1 MSVFS
6 SVLGNKVGRS
16 VFDLSHVKRFT
27 CDMGQLIPVYFD
39 ECVPGDTRKIGM
51 QCVTRFQPLVAPI
64 LDSVDL
70 TVHYFFVP
78 TRLLM
83 DKEEDWNTFLTGGK
97 DGKDESVSLPG
108 YAFNFFD
115 GSFGSTAPTAPFSN
129 GKRFGKYSLWDYFGL
144 PYFGEAD
151 KGSDY
156 VNVAS
161 VNHVNAFSQRA
172 YNLVW
177 NEFYRDENLVDEVN
191 PSNNTILY
199 RAWKKDYF
207 TSALPWQQR
216 GVAPALPLVGTV
228 PVDNLLGQTVSLG
241 SVSNNLNFNV
251 LNSTTNQPF
260 TTKVTASNIPTDV
273 DHDFLI
279 LSNRP
284 GSSGADPLISIFGE
298 LGSSATPSV
307 NLGNAGAFDVATI
320 RQAFQ
325 IQRWL
330 ELNAR
335 GGVRYTEF
343 LRSHF
348 GIAPKDEVLGRPQ
361 YIGGTK
367 SNIVISEVL
376 QTSRTED
383 STATQKGSPLGRL
396 AGHGLGASSDYIC
409 TYTAKEFG
417 YIIGLASWMP
427 KPSYQQGINKMFS
440 RKTKFDFYFPEFAHL
455 SEQAVTNGEI
465 FATGTEKDKDIF
477 GYQGAYNEMRYMPSF
492 NCADMRDT
500 FSYWHLGRIF
510 SNAPKLNAGFLTT
523 NPAYDGGIRKDIFA
537 SQNEP
542 GLLVQF
548 ANIVKAIRPLPVYG
562 TPGFVDHV
570 GRM

>member
-83 DKEEDWNTFLTGGK
+83 DKEEDWNTFLTGGV
-97 DGKDESVSLPG
+97 DGKDESVSLPT
-108 YAFNFFD
+108 FR
-115 GSFGSTAPTAPFSN
+115 FGFANGDVTDPKNPFSN
-129 GKRFGKYSLWDYFGL
+129 GVRFGKYSLWDYFGL
-144 PYFGEAD
+144 PVSGTAQSFYD
-151 KGSDY
+151 
-156 VNVAS
+156 NVRNF
-161 VNHVNAFSQRA
+161 NHVLGFPQRA
-172 YNLVW
+172 YNLVF
-177 NEFYRDENLVDEVN
+177 NEFYLDENLGDKVSFTNGTV
-191 PSNNTILY
+191 LY
-199 RAWKKDYF
+199 RSWKKDYF

-216 GVAPALPLVGTV
+216 GIAPALPLSGQVPVTMSGLSFSDLAFSPTSSYVPEDAKPITLQLVRPSSNVLTNVNGVEFNANKAWSQTPSSGTV
-228 PVDNLLGQTVSLG
+228 TMSAG
-241 SVSNNLNFNV
+241 SMNV
-251 LNSTTNQPF
+251 TNA
-260 TTKVTASNIPTDV
+260 TGTAD
-273 DHDFLI
+273 
-279 LSNRP
+279 LSN
-284 GSSGADPLISIFGE
+284 A
-298 LGSSATPSV
+298 AT
-307 NLGNAGAFDVATI
+307 FDVATL
-320 RQAFQ
+320 RQCVQ

-348 GIAPKDEVLGRPQ
+348 GISPKDEVLGRPQ

-367 SNIVISEVL
+367 SSIVISEVL
-376 QTSRTED
+376 QTSRTVD
-383 STATQKGSPLGRL
+383 STETEKGSPLGRL

-417 YIIGLASWMP
+417 YIIGIASWMP
-427 KPSYQQGINKMFS
+427 KPSYQQGVNRIFS

-465 FATGTEKDKDIF
+465 FATGTDKDNDIF
-477 GYQGAYNEMRYMPSF
+477 GYQGAYNEMRYTPSF

-510 SNAPKLNAGFLTT
+510 DSAPKLNAGFLTT
-523 NPAYDGGIRKDIFA
+523 NPAFDGGIRKDIFA
-537 SQNEP
+537 SPKEP

>member
-97 DGKDESVSLPG
+97 DGKDESVRLPLWVFG
-108 YAFNFFD
+108 DFD
-115 GSFGSTAPTAPFSN
+115 GTGDNHTNPFSN
-129 GKRFGKYSLWDYFGL
+129 NKSAGKYTLWDYFGL
-144 PYFGEAD
+144 PCPSNNYGDYANIRD
-151 KGSDY
+151 KN
-156 VNVAS
+156 NVLGFA
-161 VNHVNAFSQRA
+161 QRA

-177 NEFYRDENLVDEVN
+177 NEFYKDENVVGDCGL
-191 PSNNTILY
+191 SNNTVLY

-216 GVAPALPLVGTV
+216 GTAPALPLIGTV
-228 PVDNLLGQTVSLG
+228 PVDNLVGSGVSIGNNTSRLDFHLDNGAVLGGKFSHL
-241 SVSNNLNFNV
+241 
-251 LNSTTNQPF
+251 
-260 TTKVTASNIPTDV
+260 ATDEV
-273 DHDFLI
+273 GNEYLT
-279 LSNRP
+279 LY
-284 GSSGADPLISIFGE
+284 GSSGSNQNPRLNFISGKFD
-298 LGSSATPSV
+298 SDATPSV

-367 SNIVISEVL
+367 SSIVVSEVL

-383 STATQKGSPLGRL
+383 STQTQKGSPLGRL
-396 AGHGLGASSDYIC
+396 AGHGLGATSDYIC
-409 TYTAKEFG
+409 TFTSKEFG

-427 KPSYQQGINKMFS
+427 KPSYQQGVNKIFT

-465 FATGTEKDKDIF
+465 YATGTDRDSEIF
-477 GYQGAYNEMRYMPSF
+477 GYQGAYNEMRYTPSF

-510 SNAPKLNAGFLTT
+510 DSAPNLNAGFLTT
-523 NPAYDGGIRKDIFA
+523 NSAYSGGIRKDIFA
-537 SQNEP
+537 SPNEP

>member
-83 DKEEDWNTFLTGGK
+83 DKEEDWNTFLTGGV
-97 DGKDESVSLPG
+97 DGKDSSVSLPL
-108 YAFNFFD
+108 YDCEYFD
-115 GSFGSTAPTAPFSN
+115 GTPVAKDFPFSN
-129 GKRFGKYSLWDYFGL
+129 GKAIGKYSLWDYFGL
-144 PYFGEAD
+144 PLNYPGNSSSEEITNFFVGVITND
-151 KGSDY
+151 KVLS
-156 VNVAS
+156 
-161 VNHVNAFSQRA
+161 FPQRA

-177 NEFYRDENLVDEVN
+177 NEFYRDQNLCDECSLV
-191 PSNNTILY
+191 NNTVLY

-216 GVAPALPLVGTV
+216 GIAPALPLSGTV
-228 PVDNLLGQTVSLG
+228 PVH
-241 SVSNNLNFNV
+241 
-251 LNSTTNQPF
+251 LNSLVSDNPIFTMGSSSTNSLSFNGTDSVVGTTPASRGVPTSMTLNISSGSG
-260 TTKVTASNIPTDV
+260 TAD
-273 DHDFLI
+273 
-279 LSNRP
+279 LSN
-284 GSSGADPLISIFGE
+284 A
-298 LGSSATPSV
+298 AT
-307 NLGNAGAFDVATI
+307 FDVATL
-320 RQAFQ
+320 RQCVQ

-348 GIAPKDEVLGRPQ
+348 GISPKDEVLGRPQ

-367 SNIVISEVL
+367 SSIVISEVL
-376 QTSRTED
+376 QTSRTVD
-383 STATQKGSPLGRL
+383 STETEKGSPLGRL

-417 YIIGLASWMP
+417 YIIGIASWMP
-427 KPSYQQGINKMFS
+427 KPSYQQGINRIFT

-465 FATGTEKDKDIF
+465 FATGTAKDNEIF
-477 GYQGAYNEMRYMPSF
+477 GYQGAYNEMRYTPSV
-492 NCADMRDT
+492 NCADMRDI

-510 SNAPKLNAGFLTT
+510 DNAPKLNAGFLTT

-537 SQNEP
+537 SPNEP

>member
-83 DKEEDWNTFLTGGK
+83 NKEEDWNTFLTGGV
-97 DGKDESVSLPG
+97 DGKDESVSLPPFVFSLFETG
-108 YAFNFFD
+108 
-115 GSFGSTAPTAPFSN
+115 GSGDYPFSN
-129 GKRFGKYSLWDYFGL
+129 GKYMGKYSLWDYFGL
-144 PYFGEAD
+144 PLVKNEDGGQA
-151 KGSDY
+151 Y
-156 VNVAS
+156 VRIAQQN
-161 VNHVNAFSQRA
+161 NINGFCQRA

-177 NEFYRDENLVDEVN
+177 NEYYRDENICPKVSIENSTV
-191 PSNNTILY
+191 LY
-199 RAWKKDYF
+199 RSWKKDYF

-216 GVAPALPLVGTV
+216 GVAPALPLSGTV
-228 PVDNLLGQTVSLG
+228 PVTFGN
-241 SVSNNLNFNV
+241 NNLVSIYNTGDNA
-251 LNSTTNQPF
+251 LNGF
-260 TTKVTASNIPTDV
+260 V
-273 DHDFLI
+273 
-279 LSNRP
+279 
-284 GSSGADPLISIFGE
+284 GADSTPGTFHV
-298 LGSSATPSV
+298 GSGGAIT
-307 NLGNAGAFDVATI
+307 LNAGATGPLTGINGYFSANGSIDLSNAATFDVATL
-320 RQAFQ
+320 RQCVQ

-348 GIAPKDEVLGRPQ
+348 GIAPKDEVLGRPE

-367 SNIVISEVL
+367 SSIVISEVL
-376 QTSRTED
+376 QTSRTVD
-383 STATQKGSPLGRL
+383 STQTEKGSPLGRL

-409 TYTAKEFG
+409 TYTSKEFG

-427 KPSYQQGINKMFS
+427 KPSYQQGVNRIFS

-465 FATGTEKDKDIF
+465 FATGTEKDKEIF
-477 GYQGAYNEMRYMPSF
+477 GYQGAYNEMRYIPSF

-510 SNAPKLNAGFLTT
+510 NKAPKLNAGFLTT

>member
-27 CDMGQLIPVYFD
+27 CDMGELIPVTFL
-39 ECVPGDTRKIGM
+39 ECVPGDTFKIGM
-51 QCVTRFQPLVAPI
+51 QCVTRFQPMVAPI

-97 DGKDESVSLPG
+97 DGNDNSVVLPLW
-108 YAFNFFD
+108 NFVYSD
-115 GSFGSTAPTAPFSN
+115 GSSVNPNNPFSL
-129 GKRFGKYSLWDYFGL
+129 GITSLRYSLWDYFGL
-144 PYFGEAD
+144 PFGSGD
-151 KGSDY
+151 KAYEISRSN
-156 VNVAS
+156 NVLG
-161 VNHVNAFSQRA
+161 FPQRC

-177 NEFYRDENLVDEVN
+177 NEFYRDANLCDEI
-191 PSNNTILY
+191 SLNNSTIMF

-216 GVAPALPLVGTV
+216 GIAPALPLSGTL
-228 PVDNLLGQTVSLG
+228 PVTFGPNLFLNNPTVTLNGSNFGIKQG
-241 SVSNNLNFNV
+241 SVSSINFLKANTPNESPSYKTNV
-251 LNSTTNQPF
+251 TSINGN
-260 TTKVTASNIPTDV
+260 PT
-273 DHDFLI
+273 LA
-279 LSNRP
+279 
-284 GSSGADPLISIFGE
+284 G
-298 LGSSATPSV
+298 SV
-307 NLGNAGAFDVATI
+307 NLADGTTFDVGTL

-348 GIAPKDEVLGRPQ
+348 GISPKDEVLGRPQ

-367 SNIVISEVL
+367 SSIVVSEVL
-376 QTSRTED
+376 QTSRTYDGSE
-383 STATQKGSPLGRL
+383 TEKGSPLGRL
-396 AGHGLGASSDYIC
+396 AGHGLGATSDYIC

-417 YIIGLASWMP
+417 YIIGIASWMP
-427 KPSYQQGINKMFS
+427 KPSYQQGVYRIFT

-465 FATGTEKDKDIF
+465 FATGTDRDKEIF

-492 NCADMRDT
+492 NCSDMRDT

-510 SNAPKLNAGFLTT
+510 VNAPQLNAGFLTT
-523 NPAYDGGIRKDIFA
+523 NPNYDGGIRKDIFA
-537 SQNEP
+537 SPNEP
-542 GLLVQF
+542 GMIVQF

-562 TPGFVDHV
+562 TPGFIDHV

>member
-97 DGKDESVSLPG
+97 DGKDNSVTLPPFIFA
-108 YAFNFFD
+108 YTD
-115 GSFGSTAPTAPFSN
+115 GSSSNTHNPFSN
-129 GKRFGKYSLWDYFGL
+129 GVIHGKYSLWDYFGL
-144 PYFGEAD
+144 PIAD
-151 KGSDY
+151 P
-156 VNVAS
+156 NVEWYIRDA
-161 VNHVNAFSQRA
+161 NHVNAFCQRC

-177 NEFYRDENLVDEVN
+177 NEFYRDPNLCDEV
-191 PSNNTILY
+191 SLNNSSILY

-216 GVAPALPLVGTV
+216 GVAPALPLSGTV
-228 PVDNLLGQTVSLG
+228 PVTFGGNVSIDGPFFGDSVDNYFQLQAFRANVGGSDRVFLGRTSANSFFQEGEVSQITGDFSGITG
-241 SVSNNLNFNV
+241 S
-251 LNSTTNQPF
+251 
-260 TTKVTASNIPTDV
+260 AD
-273 DHDFLI
+273 
-279 LSNRP
+279 LSN
-284 GSSGADPLISIFGE
+284 A
-298 LGSSATPSV
+298 AT
-307 NLGNAGAFDVATI
+307 FDIATL
-320 RQAFQ
+320 RQCVQ

-343 LRSHF
+343 LRTHF
-348 GIAPKDEVLGRPQ
+348 GISPKDEVLGRPQ

-376 QTSRTED
+376 QTSRTVD
-383 STATQKGSPLGRL
+383 SSQTDKGSPLGRL

-409 TYTAKEFG
+409 TFTSKEFG

-427 KPSYQQGINKMFS
+427 KPSYQQGVNRIFS

-465 FATGTEKDKDIF
+465 YATGNNTDSEIF
-477 GYQGAYNEMRYMPSF
+477 GYQGAYNEMRYTPSF

-510 SNAPKLNAGFLTT
+510 DSAPKLNAGFLTT
-523 NPAYDGGIRKDIFA
+523 NPAYSGGIRKDIFA
-537 SQNEP
+537 SKNEP

>member
-6 SVLGNKVGRS
+6 SVLSNKVGRS

-83 DKEEDWNTFLTGGK
+83 NKEEDWNTFLTGGV
-97 DGKDESVSLPG
+97 DGKDNSVSLPVWG
-108 YAFNFFD
+108 LDGFD
-115 GSFGSTAPTAPFSN
+115 GNYPPKPNPFSN
-129 GKRFGKYSLWDYFGL
+129 GISIGKYSLYDYFGL
-144 PYFGEAD
+144 PFTDSSLSGTNAVIQQNKIVAFG
-151 KGSDY
+151 
-156 VNVAS
+156 
-161 VNHVNAFSQRA
+161 QRA

-177 NEFYRDENLVDEVN
+177 NEYYRDSNLCDKVSI
-191 PSNNTILY
+191 SNDTILY

-216 GVAPALPLVGTV
+216 GTAPALPLIGTV
-228 PVDNLLGQTVSLG
+228 PVDNILGKPFSLG
-241 SVSNNLNFNV
+241 TSSDPLQFVLANGSSSHVNV
-251 LNSTTNQPF
+251 N
-260 TTKVTASNIPTDV
+260 NIPNDTGN
-273 DHDFLI
+273 DFLLFGADRGQAGSVRLNYI
-279 LSNRP
+279 TGAL
-284 GSSGADPLISIFGE
+284 GSSGV
-298 LGSSATPSV
+298 PSV
-307 NLGNAGAFDVATI
+307 NLANAGAFDVATI

-367 SNIVISEVL
+367 SSIVISEVL

-383 STATQKGSPLGRL
+383 ATQTDKGSPLGRL

-409 TYTAKEFG
+409 SYTSKEFG
-417 YIIGLASWMP
+417 YIIGIASWMP
-427 KPSYQQGINKMFS
+427 KPSYQQGINRIFL
-440 RKTKFDFYFPEFAHL
+440 RKTKYDFYFPEFAHL
-455 SEQAVTNGEI
+455 SEQAVTNAEVY
-465 FATGTEKDKDIF
+465 ATGTDSDKEIF
-477 GYQGAYNEMRYMPSF
+477 GYQGAYNEMRYTPSF

-510 SNAPKLNAGFLTT
+510 ANAPKLNAGFLTT

-537 SQNEP
+537 SQDEP

>member
-83 DKEEDWNTFLTGGK
+83 DKEDDWSTFLTGGK
-97 DGKDESVSLPG
+97 DGKDDSISLPVYQCRFANG
-108 YAFNFFD
+108 QNGD
-115 GSFGSTAPTAPFSN
+115 PKNPFST
-129 GKRFGKYSLWDYFGL
+129 GIADGKYSLADYFGI
-144 PYFGEAD
+144 PISNDTSAII
-151 KGSDY
+151 
-156 VNVAS
+156 NA
-161 VNHVNAFSQRA
+161 NHINAFSQRA
-172 YNLVW
+172 YNLVF
-177 NEFYRDENLVDEVN
+177 NEFYRDVNVVDVIH
-191 PSNNTILY
+191 PANNTILY

-216 GVAPALPLVGTV
+216 GTAPALPLIGSV
-228 PVDNLLGQTVSLG
+228 PVDGLYG
-241 SVSNNLNFNV
+241 
-251 LNSTTNQPF
+251 NSF
-260 TTKVTASNIPTDV
+260 Y
-273 DHDFLI
+273 
-279 LSNRP
+279 
-284 GSSGADPLISIFGE
+284 
-298 LGSSATPSV
+298 LGSSASPLTFNTQEDPSTRVTINYSSGAASNAFTASTPSTSTRHVTSVQGVLTWDQSTFTPSV
-307 NLGNAGAFDVATI
+307 NLGSAGAFDVATI

-325 IQRWL
+325 IQRWM

-335 GGVRYTEF
+335 GGIRYTEF

-348 GIAPKDEVLGRPQ
+348 GISPKDEVLGRPQ

-367 SNIVISEVL
+367 SSIVISEVL

-383 STATQKGSPLGRL
+383 DTQTQKGSPLGRL

-409 TYTAKEFG
+409 TFTSKEFG
-417 YIIGLASWMP
+417 YIIGIASWMP
-427 KPSYQQGINKMFS
+427 KPSYQQGVNRIFT

-465 FATGTEKDKDIF
+465 FATGTSKDSEIF
-477 GYQGAYNEMRYMPSF
+477 GYQGAYNEMRYTPSF

-510 SNAPKLNAGFLTT
+510 ENAPKLNAGFLTT
-523 NPAYDGGIRKDIFA
+523 NPSYDGGIRKDIFA
-537 SQNEP
+537 SQKEP

-562 TPGFVDHV
+562 TPGFIDHV

>member
-97 DGKDESVSLPG
+97 DGKDNSISIPLWEFRFFTGNVGESP
-108 YAFNFFD
+108 NC
-115 GSFGSTAPTAPFSN
+115 PFSN
-129 GKRFGKYSLWDYFGL
+129 NRRIGKYSLWDYFGL
-144 PYFGEAD
+144 PVGDESTM
-151 KGSDY
+151 G
-156 VNVAS
+156 NIRT
-161 VNHVNAFSQRA
+161 VNHVNCFPQRC

-177 NEFYRDENLVDEVN
+177 NEFYRDENLCDEV
-191 PSNNTILY
+191 SINNSTILY

-216 GVAPALPLVGTV
+216 GIAPALPISGVV
-228 PVDNLLGQTVSLG
+228 PVNFGSSFNLDNPKVTIKG
-241 SVSNNLNFNV
+241 SDYDIASGYSGNFNYLRATSPQGNDYV
-251 LNSTTNQPF
+251 SPAT
-260 TTKVTASNIPTDV
+260 
-273 DHDFLI
+273 
-279 LSNRP
+279 
-284 GSSGADPLISIFGE
+284 SIKGTP
-298 LGSSATPSV
+298 SSASI
-307 NLGNAGAFDVATI
+307 NLENASTFDVATL

-376 QTSRTED
+376 QTSRTVD
-383 STATQKGSPLGRL
+383 STQTDKGSPLGRL

-409 TYTAKEFG
+409 TFTSKEFG
-417 YIIGLASWMP
+417 YIIGIASWMP
-427 KPSYQQGINKMFS
+427 KPSYQQGVNRIFT

-465 FATGTEKDKDIF
+465 YATGTSRDNEIF
-477 GYQGAYNEMRYMPSF
+477 GYQGAYNEMRYTPSF
-492 NCADMRDT
+492 NCADMRNT

-510 SNAPKLNAGFLTT
+510 NNPPQLNAGFLTT
-523 NPAYDGGIRKDIFA
+523 NSAFDGGIRKDIFA
-537 SQNEP
+537 SPKEP

>member
-97 DGKDESVSLPG
+97 DGKDTSVSLPLFK
-108 YAFNFFD
+108 FNHTN
-115 GSFGSTAPTAPFSN
+115 GSQVDPKNPFSN
-129 GKRFGKYSLWDYFGL
+129 GVVAGKYSLWDYFGL
-144 PYFGEAD
+144 PVGD
-151 KGSDY
+151 SLDY
-156 VNVAS
+156 GAIRNF
-161 VNHVNAFSQRA
+161 NNILGFPQRC

-177 NEFYRDENLVDEVN
+177 NEFYRDENLCDEISLDNSTV
-191 PSNNTILY
+191 LY

-216 GVAPALPLVGTV
+216 GVAPALPLSGTLPINLNGSLFRFGDVDNPIRLAGNKGEGELLTRIRNLDSAGQLSDAYLVSADAQGVDGDFNRHGYYYALQGNLTSPNPIGTV
-228 PVDNLLGQTVSLG
+228 DLSKG
-241 SVSNNLNFNV
+241 
-251 LNSTTNQPF
+251 TT
-260 TTKVTASNIPTDV
+260 
-273 DHDFLI
+273 
-279 LSNRP
+279 
-284 GSSGADPLISIFGE
+284 
-298 LGSSATPSV
+298 
-307 NLGNAGAFDVATI
+307 FDVSTL
-320 RQAFQ
+320 RQCIQ

-335 GGVRYTEF
+335 CGVRYTEF

-348 GIAPKDEVLGRPQ
+348 GISPKDEVLGRPQ

-367 SNIVISEVL
+367 SSIVISEVL
-376 QTSRTED
+376 QTSRTVD
-383 STATQKGSPLGRL
+383 STQSDKGSPLGRL

-409 TYTAKEFG
+409 TFTSKEFG
-417 YIIGLASWMP
+417 YIIGIASWLP
-427 KPSYQQGINKMFS
+427 KPSYQQGVNRIFT

-465 FATGTEKDKDIF
+465 FATGTARDSEIF
-477 GYQGAYNEMRYMPSF
+477 GYQGAYNEMRYSSSF

-510 SNAPKLNAGFLTT
+510 QNAPQLNAGFLTT

-537 SQNEP
+537 SSKEP

>member
-6 SVLGNKVGRS
+6 RVLGNKVGRS

-97 DGKDESVSLPG
+97 DGKDSSVSLPS
-108 YAFNFFD
+108 YKFASSD
-115 GSFGSTAPTAPFSN
+115 GSTNTDSNPFST
-129 GKRFGKYSLWDYFGL
+129 GIRHGRYSLWDYFGL
-144 PYFGEAD
+144 PTGDNSFEE
-151 KGSDY
+151 
-156 VNVAS
+156 NVAS
-161 VNHVNAFSQRA
+161 VNKVKGFCQRA

-177 NEFYRDENLVDEVN
+177 NEFYMDENVCDPVSL
-191 PSNNTILY
+191 NNGCVLY

-228 PVDNLLGQTVSLG
+228 PVDNLDGKNITIGRESNLISANFGGGRNTFLEN
-241 SVSNNLNFNV
+241 SVGVDSSVPNYIKL
-251 LNSTTNQPF
+251 STSQ
-260 TTKVTASNIPTDV
+260 
-273 DHDFLI
+273 
-279 LSNRP
+279 
-284 GSSGADPLISIFGE
+284 GSSYSLRSLSGLLSIDG
-298 LGSSATPSV
+298 TPSV
-307 NLGNAGAFDVATI
+307 NLASAGSFDVATI
-320 RQAFQ
+320 RYAFQ
-325 IQRWL
+325 VQRWL
-330 ELNAR
+330 EMNAR

-348 GIAPKDEVLGRPQ
+348 GISPKDEVLGRPQ

-367 SNIVISEVL
+367 SSVVVSEVL
-376 QTSRTED
+376 QTSRTVD
-383 STATQKGSPLGRL
+383 STETEKGSPLGRL
-396 AGHGLGASSDYIC
+396 AGHGLGATSDFVC
-409 TYTAKEFG
+409 TFTSKEFG
-417 YIIGLASWMP
+417 YIIGLASWLP
-427 KPSYQQGINKMFS
+427 KPSYQQGVNKIFT
-440 RKTKFDFYFPEFAHL
+440 RDTKFDFYFPEFAHL
-455 SEQAVTNGEI
+455 SEQAVTKGEI
-465 FATGTEKDKDIF
+465 YATGTSSDKDIF
-477 GYQGAYNEMRYMPSF
+477 GYQGVYNEMRYTPSM
-492 NCADMRDT
+492 NVADMRDT
-500 FSYWHLGRIF
+500 FKYWHLGRIF
-510 SNAPKLNAGFLTT
+510 TSAPNLNAGFLTT
-523 NPAYDGGIRKDIFA
+523 NSKYSGGIRKDIFA

-548 ANIVKAIRPLPVYG
+548 ANLIKAVRPLPVYG
-562 TPGFVDHV
+562 TPGFIDHV

>member
-97 DGKDESVSLPG
+97 DGKDNSVSLPLWQLG
-108 YAFNFFD
+108 GFD
-115 GSFGSTAPTAPFSN
+115 GTYPVKTNPFSN
-129 GKRFGKYSLWDYFGL
+129 GIADDKYCLWDYFGL
-144 PYFGEAD
+144 PFNPS
-151 KGSDY
+151 KGIT
-156 VNVAS
+156 VGKVRTANNVL
-161 VNHVNAFSQRA
+161 AFPQRA

-177 NEFYRDENLVDEVN
+177 NEYYRDENLCDEVSPKN
-191 PSNNTILY
+191 ATVLY

-216 GVAPALPLVGTV
+216 GIAPALPLSGTV
-228 PVDNLLGQTVSLG
+228 PVSFG
-241 SVSNNLNFNV
+241 SNFVLNAPYIADASNNNIPLEAYAGNFGGTNKIVLGKPSTSGFTEGQISEISGELAGVTGSADLSNAATFNV
-251 LNSTTNQPF
+251 ST
-260 TTKVTASNIPTDV
+260 
-273 DHDFLI
+273 L
-279 LSNRP
+279 
-284 GSSGADPLISIFGE
+284 
-298 LGSSATPSV
+298 
-307 NLGNAGAFDVATI
+307 
-320 RQAFQ
+320 RQCVQ

-348 GIAPKDEVLGRPQ
+348 GISPKDEVLGRPQ

-367 SNIVISEVL
+367 SSIVISEVL

-383 STATQKGSPLGRL
+383 STETQKGSPLGRL

-417 YIIGLASWMP
+417 YIIGIASWMP
-427 KPSYQQGINKMFS
+427 KSSYQQGVNRIFT

-465 FATGTEKDKDIF
+465 FATGTDKDKEIF
-477 GYQGAYNEMRYMPSF
+477 GYQGAYNEMRYTPSI

-510 SNAPKLNAGFLTT
+510 DNAPKLNAGFLTT

>member
-78 TRLLM
+78 TRLLF

-97 DGKDESVSLPG
+97 DGKDESISLPLYG
-108 YAFNFFD
+108 LNYFD
-115 GSFGSTAPTAPFSN
+115 GSYGVSPNLPFSN
-129 GKRFGKYSLWDYFGL
+129 NIRFGKYSLWDYFGL
-144 PYFGEAD
+144 PIPSTDVGNNT
-151 KGSDY
+151 
-156 VNVAS
+156 VNIIGY
-161 VNHVNAFSQRA
+161 NHVNAFSQRC

-191 PSNNTILY
+191 LSNNTVLY

-216 GVAPALPLVGTV
+216 GIAPALPLSGQV
-228 PVDNLLGQTVSLG
+228 PVTMSGLSFSDLA
-241 SVSNNLNFNV
+241 FNPTSSYV
-251 LNSTTNQPF
+251 PEDAKPITLQMKGPSSAILTNVNVASFSASKAWSQSP
-260 TTKVTASNIPTDV
+260 TASVTMSTGSMNVTNATGTAD
-273 DHDFLI
+273 
-279 LSNRP
+279 LSN
-284 GSSGADPLISIFGE
+284 A
-298 LGSSATPSV
+298 AT
-307 NLGNAGAFDVATI
+307 FDVATL
-320 RQAFQ
+320 RQCVQ

-348 GIAPKDEVLGRPQ
+348 GISPKDEVLGRPQ

-367 SNIVISEVL
+367 SSIVISEVL

-383 STATQKGSPLGRL
+383 STESQKGSPLGRL

-409 TYTAKEFG
+409 TFTAKEFG
-417 YIIGLASWMP
+417 YIIGIASWMP
-427 KPSYQQGINKMFS
+427 KPSYQQGVNRIFT

-465 FATGTEKDKDIF
+465 FATGTSRDSEIF
-477 GYQGAYNEMRYMPSF
+477 GYQGVYNEMRYTPSF

-510 SNAPKLNAGFLTT
+510 DNPPNLNAGFLTT

-537 SQNEP
+537 SPNEP

>member
-83 DKEEDWNTFLTGGK
+83 DKEDDWNTFLTGGK
-97 DGKDESVSLPG
+97 DGKDNSVSLPLWR
-108 YAFNFFD
+108 FNGFD
-115 GSFGSTAPTAPFSN
+115 GTYPAVHNPFSN
-129 GKRFGKYSLWDYFGL
+129 SIPHGKYSLWDYFGL
-144 PYFGEAD
+144 PTFSSGDVVSIEESIRT
-151 KGSDY
+151 KN
-156 VNVAS
+156 NVLGFA
-161 VNHVNAFSQRA
+161 QRA

-177 NEFYRDENLVDEVN
+177 NEFYMDENLCDNVSLENSTV
-191 PSNNTILY
+191 LY

-207 TSALPWQQR
+207 TSSLPWQQR
-216 GVAPALPLVGTV
+216 GTAPALPISGVV
-228 PVDNLLGQTVSLG
+228 PIDISRLNIGNPKIGVSSNSNTAPLRATRTGSTGDFWVAANESLG
-241 SVSNNLNFNV
+241 SSGDIDEFFGTVKS
-251 LNSTTNQPF
+251 
-260 TTKVTASNIPTDV
+260 
-273 DHDFLI
+273 HDGTVN
-279 LSNRP
+279 LSNA
-284 GSSGADPLISIFGE
+284 S
-298 LGSSATPSV
+298 T
-307 NLGNAGAFDVATI
+307 FDVSTL

-325 IQRWL
+325 VQRWL

-367 SNIVISEVL
+367 SSIVISEVL

-383 STATQKGSPLGRL
+383 STQTDKGSPLGRL

-409 TYTAKEFG
+409 TFTSKEFG
-417 YIIGLASWMP
+417 YIIGIASWMP
-427 KPSYQQGINKMFS
+427 KPSYQQGVNRIFS

-465 FATGTEKDKDIF
+465 FATGTSKDSEIF
-477 GYQGAYNEMRYMPSF
+477 GYQGAYNEMRYTPSF

-510 SNAPKLNAGFLTT
+510 DSAPKLNAGFLTT
-523 NPAYDGGIRKDIFA
+523 NSAYDGGIRKDIFA

-542 GLLVQF
+542 GLIVQF

-562 TPGFVDHV
+562 TPGFIDHV

>member
-97 DGKDESVSLPG
+97 DGKDESVSLPAWRFAG
-108 YAFNFFD
+108 VGAS
-115 GSFGSTAPTAPFSN
+115 GSNVKPFSN
-129 GKRFGKYSLWDYFGL
+129 DKVTGKYSLWDYFGL
-144 PYFGEAD
+144 PLASSGVTYENLQSFNN
-151 KGSDY
+151 
-156 VNVAS
+156 VNGFA
-161 VNHVNAFSQRA
+161 QRA

-177 NEFYRDENLVDEVN
+177 NEFYRDENLCDEVLIY
-191 PSNNTILY
+191 NNTVLY
-199 RAWKKDYF
+199 RSWKKDYF

-216 GVAPALPLVGTV
+216 GTAPALPLIGTV
-228 PVDNLLGQTVSLG
+228 PVDNFIGTGITLG
-241 SVSNNLNFNV
+241 N
-251 LNSTTNQPF
+251 
-260 TTKVTASNIPTDV
+260 ASNPVKMNLSNGVQSALNVNNSPSDV
-273 DHDFLI
+273 DNQFVLFKTSRGQAGGVDV
-279 LSNRP
+279 N
-284 GSSGADPLISIFGE
+284 SIIGIV
-298 LGSSATPSV
+298 GGNTPTV

-343 LRSHF
+343 LRTHF

-367 SNIVISEVL
+367 SSIVISEVL
-376 QTSRTED
+376 QTSRTVD
-383 STATQKGSPLGRL
+383 STETEKGSPLGRL

-417 YIIGLASWMP
+417 YIIGIASWMP
-427 KPSYQQGINKMFS
+427 KPSYQQGINRIFC

-465 FATGTEKDKDIF
+465 FSTGTAKDSEIF

-510 SNAPKLNAGFLTT
+510 QNAPKLNAGFLTT
-523 NPAYDGGIRKDIFA
+523 NSAYDGGIRKDIFA

-548 ANIVKAIRPLPVYG
+548 ANIVKAVRPLPVYG

>member
-83 DKEEDWNTFLTGGK
+83 DKEDDWNTFLTGGK
-97 DGKDESVSLPG
+97 DGKDNSVTLPLHVF
-108 YAFNFFD
+108 AFTD
-115 GSFGSTAPTAPFSN
+115 GTNSDPKNPFSN
-129 GKRFGKYSLWDYFGL
+129 GVIFGKYSLWDYFGL
-144 PYFGEAD
+144 P
-151 KGSDY
+151 
-156 VNVAS
+156 VNGNQYS
-161 VNHVNAFSQRA
+161 FYEHVCGFNNVLGFPQRA

-177 NEFYRDENLVDEVN
+177 NEFYRDENLCDEVSPTN
-191 PSNNTILY
+191 GTVLY

-228 PVDNLLGQTVSLG
+228 PVDNLVGNEYSL
-241 SVSNNLNFNV
+241 
-251 LNSTTNQPF
+251 NQVKF
-260 TTKVTASNIPTDV
+260 LLQNATASETVLSFDNVNMAKGNV
-273 DHDFLI
+273 DSHNGLVV
-279 LSNRP
+279 
-284 GSSGADPLISIFGE
+284 GAKGV
-298 LGSSATPSV
+298 LGSSSSPSV
-307 NLGNAGAFDVATI
+307 NLGNAAAFDVASI

-330 ELNAR
+330 ELNSR

-348 GIAPKDEVLGRPQ
+348 GISPKDEVLGRPQ

-367 SNIVISEVL
+367 SSIVISEVL

-383 STATQKGSPLGRL
+383 STETQKGSPLGRL

-409 TYTAKEFG
+409 TFTAKEFG

-427 KPSYQQGINKMFS
+427 KPSYQQGVPRIFS

-455 SEQAVTNGEI
+455 SEQAVTKGEI
-465 FATGTEKDKDIF
+465 FATGSESDKEIF
-477 GYQGAYNEMRYMPSF
+477 GYQGAYNEMRYTPSF

-510 SNAPKLNAGFLTT
+510 QNAPNLNAGFLTT
-523 NPAYDGGIRKDIFA
+523 NSAYDGGIRKDIFA
-537 SQNEP
+537 SPKEP

>member
-97 DGKDESVSLPG
+97 DGKDESVSLPP
-108 YAFNFFD
+108 YAFNYFD
-115 GSFGSTAPTAPFSN
+115 GTYGATAPTAPFSN
-129 GKRFGKYSLWDYFGL
+129 GKSVGKYSLWDYFGL
-144 PYFGEAD
+144 PYFGEGD
-151 KGSDY
+151 KTATY
-156 VNVAS
+156 VNVANF
-161 VNHVNAFSQRA
+161 NHINAFCQRS

-177 NEFYRDENLVDEVN
+177 NEYYRDENLVDKVS
-191 PSNNTILY
+191 PSNNTVLY

-216 GVAPALPLVGTV
+216 GVAPALPLSGTV
-228 PVDNLLGQTVSLG
+228 PVSLNTQFSLSDPSIHTGANDSLIYTNAGGALGYLDLTTPSSVDKITGYIDG
-241 SVSNNLNFNV
+241 SVNGVADLSNAATFNV
-251 LNSTTNQPF
+251 
-260 TTKVTASNIPTDV
+260 
-273 DHDFLI
+273 
-279 LSNRP
+279 
-284 GSSGADPLISIFGE
+284 
-298 LGSSATPSV
+298 AT
-307 NLGNAGAFDVATI
+307 L
-320 RQAFQ
+320 RQCVQ

-348 GIAPKDEVLGRPQ
+348 GISPKDEVLGRPQ

-367 SNIVISEVL
+367 SSIVISEVL
-376 QTSRTED
+376 QTSRTVD
-383 STATQKGSPLGRL
+383 STETEKGSPLGRL

-417 YIIGLASWMP
+417 YIIGIASWMP
-427 KPSYQQGINKMFS
+427 KPSYQQGVNRIFS

-465 FATGTEKDKDIF
+465 FATGTAKDNEIF

-492 NCADMRDT
+492 NCADMRDR
-500 FSYWHLGRIF
+500 FKYWHLGRIF
-510 SNAPKLNAGFLTT
+510 TSAPSLNAGFLTT

-548 ANIVKAIRPLPVYG
+548 ANIVKAVRPLPVYG

>member
-83 DKEEDWNTFLTGGK
+83 NKEDDWNTFLTGGK
-97 DGKDESVSLPG
+97 DGKDNSVSLPLW
-108 YAFNFFD
+108 
-115 GSFGSTAPTAPFSN
+115 SFKRVDSSSSAYPFSN
-129 GKRFGKYSLWDYFGL
+129 GIVYTKYSLWDYFGL
-144 PYFGEAD
+144 PCTNDDNF
-151 KGSDY
+151 SI
-156 VNVAS
+156 NVRNS
-161 VNHVNAFSQRA
+161 NNVLSFPQRC

-177 NEFYRDENLVDEVN
+177 NEFYRDENLCDEVSLEN
-191 PSNNTILY
+191 STILY

-216 GVAPALPLVGTV
+216 GIAPALPLVGTV
-228 PVDNLLGQTVSLG
+228 PVDNLVGNEYSLNQFKFLLENARASETVLSFDNVNMAKGNLD
-241 SVSNNLNFNV
+241 SSNGHV
-251 LNSTTNQPF
+251 
-260 TTKVTASNIPTDV
+260 V
-273 DHDFLI
+273 
-279 LSNRP
+279 
-284 GSSGADPLISIFGE
+284 GAKGV
-298 LGSSATPSV
+298 LGSSSTPSV
-307 NLGNAGAFDVATI
+307 NLGNAAAFDVASI

-330 ELNAR
+330 ELNSR

-348 GIAPKDEVLGRPQ
+348 GISPKDEVLGRPQ

-367 SNIVISEVL
+367 SSIVISEVL

-383 STATQKGSPLGRL
+383 STQTQKGSPLGRL
-396 AGHGLGASSDYIC
+396 AGHGLGATSDYIC
-409 TYTAKEFG
+409 TFTSKEFG
-417 YIIGLASWMP
+417 YIIGIASWMP
-427 KPSYQQGINKMFS
+427 KPSYQQGVNRIFS

-465 FATGTEKDKDIF
+465 FATGTSKDSEIF
-477 GYQGAYNEMRYMPSF
+477 GYQGAYNEMRYTPSF

-510 SNAPKLNAGFLTT
+510 DSAPKLNAGFLTT
-523 NPAYDGGIRKDIFA
+523 NSAFDGGIRKDIFA
-537 SQNEP
+537 SPKEP

>member
-97 DGKDESVSLPG
+97 DGKDESVSLPIWS
-108 YAFNFFD
+108 FNMFD
-115 GSFGSTAPTAPFSN
+115 GSDSVSSPLPFSN
-129 GKRFGKYSLWDYFGL
+129 NVSSGKYSLWDYFGL
-144 PYFGEAD
+144 P
-151 KGSDY
+151 GS
-156 VNVAS
+156 NFAECGPIRT
-161 VNHVNAFSQRA
+161 VNHVLAFPQRA

-177 NEFYRDENLVDEVN
+177 NEFYRDQNVVDEASL
-191 PSNNTILY
+191 SNSTILY

-216 GVAPALPLVGTV
+216 GIAPALPLSGTV
-228 PVDNLLGQTVSLG
+228 PVELNSLISDNPQFHIG
-241 SVSNNLNFNV
+241 SSNINYLNFNGTDSV
-251 LNSTTNQPF
+251 TGTN
-260 TTKVTASNIPTDV
+260 TGSRGTPTSMTLTITSGSGTV
-273 DHDFLI
+273 D
-279 LSNRP
+279 LSN
-284 GSSGADPLISIFGE
+284 A
-298 LGSSATPSV
+298 AT
-307 NLGNAGAFDVATI
+307 FDVSTL
-320 RQAFQ
+320 RQCVQ

-348 GIAPKDEVLGRPQ
+348 GISPKDEVLGRPQ

-367 SNIVISEVL
+367 SSIVISEVL

-383 STATQKGSPLGRL
+383 STDTQKGSPLGRL

-409 TYTAKEFG
+409 TFTSKEFG
-417 YIIGLASWMP
+417 YIIGIASWMP
-427 KPSYQQGINKMFS
+427 KPSYQQGVNRIFT

-465 FATGTEKDKDIF
+465 FATGTDKDKEIF
-477 GYQGAYNEMRYMPSF
+477 GYQGAYNEMRYTPSF

-510 SNAPKLNAGFLTT
+510 DSAPKLNAGFLTT
-523 NPAYDGGIRKDIFA
+523 NPAFDGGIRKDIFA
-537 SQNEP
+537 SPNEP

>member
-83 DKEEDWNTFLTGGK
+83 DKEEDWNTFLSGGI
-97 DGKDESVSLPG
+97 DGKDESVSLPLWH
-108 YAFNFFD
+108 FFD
-115 GSFGSTAPTAPFSN
+115 FEGGSTNNSFPFSN
-129 GKRFGKYSLWDYFGL
+129 SVRTGKYSLWDYFGL
-144 PYFGEAD
+144 PLV
-151 KGSDY
+151 SDGY
-156 VNVAS
+156 YNVVNY
-161 VNHVNAFSQRA
+161 NHVLGFAQRC

-177 NEFYRDENLVDEVN
+177 NEYYRDPNLVAEVN
-191 PSNNTILY
+191 KQNSTILY

-216 GVAPALPLVGTV
+216 GIAPALPLSGTIPINF
-228 PVDNLLGQTVSLG
+228 PVDTVLSLNNPKFVTGNGTTYLNFNGTG
-241 SVSNNLNFNV
+241 SVSGVSNGVTGQPLHVDGFV
-251 LNSTTNQPF
+251 SGLNSATG
-260 TTKVTASNIPTDV
+260 D
-273 DHDFLI
+273 
-279 LSNRP
+279 LSN
-284 GSSGADPLISIFGE
+284 A
-298 LGSSATPSV
+298 AT
-307 NLGNAGAFDVATI
+307 FDVATL
-320 RQAFQ
+320 RQCVQ

-348 GIAPKDEVLGRPQ
+348 GISPKDEVLGRPQ

-367 SNIVISEVL
+367 SSIVISEVL

-383 STATQKGSPLGRL
+383 STESQKGSPLGRL

-417 YIIGLASWMP
+417 YIIGIASWMP
-427 KPSYQQGINKMFS
+427 KPSYQQGVNRIFS
-440 RKTKFDFYFPEFAHL
+440 RKTRFDFYFPEFAHL

-465 FATGTEKDKDIF
+465 FATGTSKDSEIF
-477 GYQGAYNEMRYMPSF
+477 GYQGAYNEMRYTPSF

-510 SNAPKLNAGFLTT
+510 QNAPNLNAGFLTT

-537 SQNEP
+537 SKNEP

-548 ANIVKAIRPLPVYG
+548 ANIIKAIRPLPVYG

>member
-1 MSVFS
+1 MSVFG

-97 DGKDESVSLPG
+97 DGKDESVSLPAYG
-108 YAFNFFD
+108 LGCFD
-115 GSFGSTAPTAPFSN
+115 GSWSDSAQFPFSTN
-129 GKRFGKYSLWDYFGL
+129 IRYGKYSLWDYFGL
-144 PYFGEAD
+144 PVPSDDPD
-151 KGSDY
+151 KTKITAIRDS
-156 VNVAS
+156 
-161 VNHVNAFSQRA
+161 NHVNGFAQRA

-177 NEFYRDENLVDEVN
+177 NEFYRDENLVDEV
-191 PSNNTILY
+191 SVYNNTILY

-216 GVAPALPLVGTV
+216 GIAPALPLSGTV
-228 PVDNLLGQTVSLG
+228 PVTLNTQFSLSDPSIHVGTADSLIYTNAGGALGYLDLTTPSSVDKITGYIDG
-241 SVSNNLNFNV
+241 SVNGE
-251 LNSTTNQPF
+251 
-260 TTKVTASNIPTDV
+260 AD
-273 DHDFLI
+273 
-279 LSNRP
+279 LSH
-284 GSSGADPLISIFGE
+284 A
-298 LGSSATPSV
+298 AT
-307 NLGNAGAFDVATI
+307 FDVATL
-320 RQAFQ
+320 RQCVQ

-343 LRSHF
+343 LKSHF
-348 GIAPKDEVLGRPQ
+348 GISPKDEVLGRPQ

-376 QTSRTED
+376 QTSRTVD
-383 STATQKGSPLGRL
+383 STETEKGSPLGRL

-409 TYTAKEFG
+409 TYTSKEFG
-417 YIIGLASWMP
+417 YIIGIASWMP
-427 KPSYQQGINKMFS
+427 KPSYQQGVNRIFS

-465 FATGTEKDKDIF
+465 FATGSASDSEIF
-477 GYQGAYNEMRYMPSF
+477 GYQGVYNEMRYTPSF

-510 SNAPKLNAGFLTT
+510 GSAPKLNAGFLTT
-523 NPAYDGGIRKDIFA
+523 NSKFDGGIRKDIFA
-537 SQNEP
+537 SKNEP

>member
-97 DGKDESVSLPG
+97 DGKDESVSLPLFRFR
-108 YAFNFFD
+108 YFD
-115 GSFGSTAPTAPFSN
+115 GTDGAQAPNAPFSN
-129 GKRFGKYSLWDYFGL
+129 GKSSGKYSLWDYFGL
-144 PYFGEAD
+144 PVVPNYSQVRD
-151 KGSDY
+151 KN
-156 VNVAS
+156 NVLG
-161 VNHVNAFSQRA
+161 FCQRC

-177 NEFYRDENLVDEVN
+177 NEFYRDENVVDPVHIEN
-191 PSNNTILY
+191 STLLY

-216 GVAPALPLVGTV
+216 GTAPALPLIGTV
-228 PVDNLLGQTVSLG
+228 PVDNLLGKNFTLGNNNSPLGFNFDNSFSTRVNASTVPS
-241 SVSNNLNFNV
+241 
-251 LNSTTNQPF
+251 
-260 TTKVTASNIPTDV
+260 DV

-279 LSNRP
+279 LANRP
-284 GSSGADPLISIFGE
+284 GTSGADPLKSVSGV

-367 SNIVISEVL
+367 SSIVVSEVL
-376 QTSRTED
+376 QTSRTVD
-383 STATQKGSPLGRL
+383 STQTEKGSPLGRL
-396 AGHGLGASSDYIC
+396 AGHGLGATSDYIC
-409 TYTAKEFG
+409 TFTSKEFG

-427 KPSYQQGINKMFS
+427 KPSYQQGVNRIFT

-465 FATGTEKDKDIF
+465 YATGTDKDKEIF
-477 GYQGAYNEMRYMPSF
+477 GYQGAYNEMRYTPSF

-510 SNAPKLNAGFLTT
+510 SSAPNLNAGFLTT
-523 NPAYDGGIRKDIFA
+523 NSAYDGGIRKDIFA

-548 ANIVKAIRPLPVYG
+548 ANIIKAVRPLPVYG

>member
-6 SVLGNKVGRS
+6 NVLGNKVGRS

-97 DGKDESVSLPG
+97 DGKDESISLPLWSLA
-108 YAFNFFD
+108 YAD
-115 GSFGSTAPTAPFSN
+115 GSAGDVPISNKLPFSN
-129 GKRFGKYSLWDYFGL
+129 NISYGKYSLWDYFGL
-144 PYFGEAD
+144 PLT
-151 KGSDY
+151 GST
-156 VNVAS
+156 VSIRNQNNVLS
-161 VNHVNAFSQRA
+161 FPQRA

-177 NEFYRDENLVDEVN
+177 NEYYRDQNVCDEV
-191 PSNNTILY
+191 SKNNSTVLY

-216 GVAPALPLVGTV
+216 GIAPALPLSGTV
-228 PVDNLLGQTVSLG
+228 PVNFTNPVSMTSFKLGTGSNTVVTLEAG
-241 SVSNNLNFNV
+241 SVASGYQPVATGNTAVFTPGTGLPYATANLGA
-251 LNSTTNQPF
+251 
-260 TTKVTASNIPTDV
+260 TATAD
-273 DHDFLI
+273 
-279 LSNRP
+279 LSN
-284 GSSGADPLISIFGE
+284 A
-298 LGSSATPSV
+298 AT
-307 NLGNAGAFDVATI
+307 FDVATL
-320 RQAFQ
+320 RQCVQ

-348 GIAPKDEVLGRPQ
+348 GISPKDEVLGRPQ

-367 SNIVISEVL
+367 SSIVVSEVL

-383 STATQKGSPLGRL
+383 STDTQKGSPLGRL
-396 AGHGLGASSDYIC
+396 AGHGLGATSDYVC
-409 TYTAKEFG
+409 TFTSKEFG

-427 KPSYQQGINKMFS
+427 KPSYQQGVNRIFS

-465 FATGTEKDKDIF
+465 YATGTASDKEIF
-477 GYQGAYNEMRYMPSF
+477 GYQGAYNEMRYMPSI

-510 SNAPKLNAGFLTT
+510 DAAPKLNAGFLTT
-523 NPAYDGGIRKDIFA
+523 NPDFSGGIRKDIFA
-537 SQNEP
+537 SPKEP

>member
-97 DGKDESVSLPG
+97 DGKDESVSLPV
-108 YAFNFFD
+108 YKFSFFD
-115 GSFGSTAPTAPFSN
+115 GTTDDSHKPSCPFSN
-129 GKRFGKYSLWDYFGL
+129 GIRDGKYSLWDYFGL
-144 PYFGEAD
+144 PII
-151 KGSDY
+151 KGVPINTIRD
-156 VNVAS
+156 A
-161 VNHVNAFSQRA
+161 NHVNGLCQRA

-177 NEFYRDENLVDEVN
+177 NEYYRDENLVDNV
-191 PSNNTILY
+191 SLFNNTILY

-216 GVAPALPLVGTV
+216 GIAPALPLSGTV
-228 PVDNLLGQTVSLG
+228 PVTISGLSFSDLA
-241 SVSNNLNFNV
+241 
-251 LNSTTNQPF
+251 F
-260 TTKVTASNIPTDV
+260 TPTSSYVPEDAKPITLQLVRPSSNILTNVNGVEFNAKKAWSQTP
-273 DHDFLI
+273 
-279 LSNRP
+279 
-284 GSSGADPLISIFGE
+284 SSGTVTMSAGSMNVTNAVGTADLANA
-298 LGSSATPSV
+298 AT
-307 NLGNAGAFDVATI
+307 FDVSTL
-320 RQAFQ
+320 RQCVQ

-348 GIAPKDEVLGRPQ
+348 GISPKDEVLGRPQ

-367 SNIVISEVL
+367 SSIVISEVL
-376 QTSRTED
+376 QTSRTVD
-383 STATQKGSPLGRL
+383 STETEKGSPLGRL
-396 AGHGLGASSDYIC
+396 AGHGLGASSDYVC
-409 TYTAKEFG
+409 TFTSKEFG

-427 KPSYQQGINKMFS
+427 KPSYQQGVNRIFS

-465 FATGTEKDKDIF
+465 FATGTAKDSDIF
-477 GYQGAYNEMRYMPSF
+477 GYQGAYNEMRYTPSF

-510 SNAPKLNAGFLTT
+510 DSAPKLNAGFLTT
-523 NPAYDGGIRKDIFA
+523 NPAFDGGIRKDIFA
-537 SQNEP
+537 SPKEP

>member
-97 DGKDESVSLPG
+97 DGKDESVSLPL
-108 YAFNFFD
+108 YSWD
-115 GSFGSTAPTAPFSN
+115 KSFGGVKHFDDKNVYPFSN
-129 GKRFGKYSLWDYFGL
+129 DKYLKYSLWDYFGL
-144 PYFGEAD
+144 PLIYQDTGTGFG
-151 KGSDY
+151 Y
-156 VNVAS
+156 VIQQN
-161 VNHVNAFSQRA
+161 NVNAFCQRA

-177 NEFYRDENLVDEVN
+177 NEFYRDENVVDKCSLDNATV
-191 PSNNTILY
+191 LY

-216 GVAPALPLVGTV
+216 GIAPALPLTGSV
-228 PVDNLLGQTVSLG
+228 PVDNLKGS
-241 SVSNNLNFNV
+241 SVSIGN
-251 LNSTTNQPF
+251 F
-260 TTKVTASNIPTDV
+260 TTPLQFVLANNQSSHVNVNNSPADAGN
-273 DHDFLI
+273 DFL
-279 LSNRP
+279 LFGTDRNQ
-284 GSSGADPLISIFGE
+284 SGAVRLNKIVGTFDTPAS
-298 LGSSATPSV
+298 PSV
-307 NLGNAGAFDVATI
+307 NLGNAGAFDIATI

-361 YIGGTK
+361 YIGGSK
-367 SNIVISEVL
+367 SSIVISEVL
-376 QTSRTED
+376 QTSRTEE
-383 STATQKGSPLGRL
+383 TTETQKGSPLGRL

-409 TYTAKEFG
+409 TFTSKEFG
-417 YIIGLASWMP
+417 YIIGIASWMP
-427 KPSYQQGINKMFS
+427 KPSYQQGVNRIFS

-465 FATGTEKDKDIF
+465 FATGTDKDKEIF
-477 GYQGAYNEMRYMPSF
+477 GYQGAYNEMRYTPSF

-510 SNAPKLNAGFLTT
+510 QNAPKLNAGFLTT
-523 NPAYDGGIRKDIFA
+523 NPAFDGGIRKDIFA
-537 SQNEP
+537 SPNEP